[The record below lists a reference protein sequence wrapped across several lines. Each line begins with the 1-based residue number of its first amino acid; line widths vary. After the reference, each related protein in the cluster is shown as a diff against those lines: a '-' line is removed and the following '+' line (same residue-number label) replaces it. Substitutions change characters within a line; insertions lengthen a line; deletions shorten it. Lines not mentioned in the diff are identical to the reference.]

1 MEYPEII
8 NLLENTQNQ
17 PSRFRAKNCVEV
29 NDESRGTYT
38 MLLIKLNLK
47 LQC

>member
-17 PSRFRAKNCVEV
+17 PSRFRAKNGVEV
-29 NDESRGTYT
+29 NDESRGTYIT
-38 MLLIKLNLK
+38 LIIKLNLK